1 MRPTKRRIQ
10 VHSTLPHIYIH
21 VLAPRLLIIPS
32 ILHHWGEISVE

>member
-10 VHSTLPHIYIH
+10 VHSTLPHIH